1 MIVSSFEI
9 TGEFSIVFKR
19 TGYADV
25 QVENPILSF
34 KQTVEIDVGRGR
46 TMRYLTFNDKSV

>member
-34 KQTVEIDVGRGR
+34 KQTVEIDIQE